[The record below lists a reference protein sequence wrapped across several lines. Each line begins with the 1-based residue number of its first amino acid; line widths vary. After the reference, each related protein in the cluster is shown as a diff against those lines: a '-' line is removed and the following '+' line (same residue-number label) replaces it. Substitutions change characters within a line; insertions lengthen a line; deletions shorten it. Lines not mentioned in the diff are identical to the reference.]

1 MPQKKETE
9 SQDPRRS
16 LTVLLVQIVLLVA
29 AILVYL
35 YFTSQIWV
43 VDCKKDDAGMIN
55 CSVRSTVLGVLKLQE
70 RTVTGM
76 AAATVGD
83 DCQGAA
89 CKYRIELYDNQGVSH
104 PVEEQY
110 TPDNVVK
117 EKVAKLLNEFVVKP
131 DKKEITLREGGN
143 WTIFMLPVTAILAFV
158 LYRLSIAK
166 AK

>member
-1 MPQKKETE
+1 
-9 SQDPRRS
+9 
-16 LTVLLVQIVLLVA
+16 
-29 AILVYL
+29 
-35 YFTSQIWV
+35 
-43 VDCKKDDAGMIN
+43 
-55 CSVRSTVLGVLKLQE
+55 VLKLQE